1 MKHSITTTCL
11 YLSHTLLTL
20 VGLSGLAG
28 ADQLYVDWDGTKPYT
43 TIQAAVNDAQPGDV
57 IVIYPGTYTAKTAN
71 STTPDEVVYIDV
83 EDLTIKGNGE
93 VYIDG
98 EGERRCIRIVGARM
112 GQNTPIRLENLSLVN
127 GEAVSTSG
135 SGWTGRGGGLHVE
148 GDVELFDCRVRDC
161 HSDQE
166 GGGIAIEAPN
176 GAGFFYSSV
185 TLSESSVETCTADGD
200 GGGIYNGESTLV
212 IENSSVKLNHAAG
225 NGGGIAARQITSP
238 WGKCE
243 IDGLVTDNE
252 AGKSGGG
259 IYSFGMGLLL
269 GGDFSG
275 NKALDG
281 NGGAVYVSDGRLDLA
296 DLLIMSNAATAAPG
310 SNKGNGGAIYALR
323 APVGSYLFGSSLSN
337 PIGVTFY
344 GNESQGSGGALF
356 AKKCEITLENVK
368 FEQNDA
374 QGMGGAMATEACMS
388 HDLRYISFF
397 NNAGAVAGA
406 LHMKNAG
413 SGLHRLH
420 DVSVVWNV
428 GAMGGGLNGA
438 ALALSG
444 ATTIVEFYGCNFW
457 QNTKKHVMTGQGAT
471 LPNNVIDL
479 GGNGISPN

>member
-28 ADQLYVDWDGTKPYT
+28 ADLLYVDWDGTKPYT
-43 TIQAAVNDAQPGDV
+43 TIQAAVDDAQPGDV
-57 IVIYPGTYTAKTAN
+57 IKIAAGTYTGSGT
-71 STTPDEVVYIDV
+71 EVVYIDV
-83 EDLTIKGNGE
+83 EDLELVGYE
-93 VYIDG
+93 DVYIDG
-98 EGERRCIRIVGARM
+98 EGARRCVRVVGPAL
-112 GQNTPIRLENLSLVN
+112 GQQTPIKLRNLQLVN
-127 GEAVSTSG
+127 GEAVSSTG
-135 SGWTGRGGGLHVE
+135 PGWRGRGGGLFAE
-148 GDVELFDCRVRDC
+148 GDVELEDCIVRDC
-161 HSDQE
+161 HSDQD

-176 GAGFFYSSV
+176 GAGFYYSSV
-185 TLSESSVETCTADGD
+185 TLFESSVETCTADGD

-212 IENSSVKLNHAAG
+212 IEDSSVILNHAAG
-225 NGGGIAARQITSP
+225 NGGGIAARQITSN
-238 WGKCE
+238 WAACE

-252 AGKSGGG
+252 ADKSGGG
-259 IYSFGMGLLL
+259 IYSYGMDLRL
-269 GGDFSG
+269 GGEFSG

-323 APVGSYLFGSSLSN
+323 APVGSYLYGSSLSN

-374 QGMGGAMATEACMS
+374 RGMGGAMATEACMS
-388 HDLRYISFF
+388 HDLHYVSFF

-413 SGLHRLH
+413 SGLHRLD

-471 LPNNVIDL
+471 LLNNVIDL